1 MRVDRYEQWPINVRT
16 IVIETDAYVENCGKN
31 STADL
36 AFLTLFLSISC
47 IPKKNEYN
55 LNGSEKKNK
64 RTISHRKCSNSNF
77 IEPLS
82 VIVVYE
88 EQTARERE
96 RKKKNPNTGTVNG
109 VN

>member
-47 IPKKNEYN
+47 IPKKKMNIIWMAV
-55 LNGSEKKNK
+55 KK
-64 RTISHRKCSNSNF
+64 RTN
-77 IEPLS
+77 
-82 VIVVYE
+82 
-88 EQTARERE
+88 ER
-96 RKKKNPNTGTVNG
+96 
-109 VN
+109 